1 MKLKTFYGGGFDGIK
16 EVENAVNAWLA
27 EQGVNIRVSDQQTAM
42 CTVADSAGGERYQGV
57 LISIWYTERGFAR

>member
-27 EQGVNIRVSDQQTAM
+27 EQGVNIEVSDQQTAM